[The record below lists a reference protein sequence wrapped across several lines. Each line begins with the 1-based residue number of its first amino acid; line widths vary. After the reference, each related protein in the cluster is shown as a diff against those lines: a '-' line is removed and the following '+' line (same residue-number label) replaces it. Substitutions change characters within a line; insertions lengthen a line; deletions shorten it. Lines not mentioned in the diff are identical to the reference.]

1 MNTFKGIIALDID
14 GTITV
19 QKHQLEESVNTF
31 LNHLIANGWL
41 IAFVTGRTFSFAWPI
56 LSKLQGEFFFGV
68 QNGAALYGM
77 PSGKLA
83 VKHSIE
89 RKYLR
94 PLDDLFF
101 SYSSGLLVESGRE
114 NGDICYYRRED
125 FSPSELDY
133 IDYRISISPEKWET
147 LSSFDDLESL
157 KIKDFAVGKFF
168 ADEQQSETLSKR
180 VEEAGFK
187 VTTIRDPFRPN
198 YFITHINHPLASKGS
213 CLNPLLSRYPNI
225 PLIAAGDDT
234 NDIEMIKRG
243 DIKIVM
249 QNAPKSM
256 HAFADIV
263 AQPANE
269 QGIIPALKEAIKRC
283 TES

>member
-1 MNTFKGIIALDID
+1 MHTFKGIIALDID

-31 LNHLIANGWL
+31 LNSLIAQGW
-41 IAFVTGRTFSFAWPI
+41 IVAFVTGRTFSFAKPI
-56 LSKLQGEFFFGV
+56 LARLQGEFFFGV
-68 QNGAALYGM
+68 QNGAALYEM
-77 PSGKLA
+77 PSGKLV

-94 PLDDLFF
+94 LLDDLFF
-101 SYSSGLLVESGRE
+101 TYSSGLLVESGRE
-114 NGDICYYRRED
+114 NGDVCYYRRED
-125 FSPSELDY
+125 FSPSELEY
-133 IDYRISISPEKWET
+133 IDYRISISPEKWQT

-168 ADEQQSETLSKR
+168 ADEKQSEAISNR

-213 CLNPLLSRYPNI
+213 CLNPLLKKCPNL

-243 DIKIVM
+243 NIKIVM
-249 QNAPKSM
+249 HNAPKSL
-256 HAFADIV
+256 HTFADIV
-263 AQPANE
+263 APPASE
-269 QGIIPALKEAIKRC
+269 EGIIPALKEAIKRC
-283 TES
+283 KES